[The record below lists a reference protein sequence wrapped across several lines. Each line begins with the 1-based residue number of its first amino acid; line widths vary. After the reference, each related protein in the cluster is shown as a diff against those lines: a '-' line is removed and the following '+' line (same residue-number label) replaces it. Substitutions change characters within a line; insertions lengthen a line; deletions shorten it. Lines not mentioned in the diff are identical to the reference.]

1 VEGTVERIR
10 SLGGGRVLEIGCGT
24 GLLLLRLAGECE
36 RYVGSDFSAGV
47 LAELERECRARGLRS
62 VELWHRTADDFSDIE
77 AGSFDLVVLNS
88 VVQYFPGMDYLV
100 RVLEGAM
107 RALRPGGR
115 LFVGDVRS
123 LPLLPWL
130 HAGIELGRLGEKATA
145 GELRQRVE
153 RCVEHEQELVIEP
166 QFFLDWAA
174 TGPVRPLWM
183 QLKRGWRRNE
193 LTRFRYDVALQVGAG
208 RESEVAWQE
217 CRWEKCGSAEDL
229 KRYLGQERPSAVV
242 IRGVPNARL
251 AGEARLA
258 EYLQR
263 GEAGSGV
270 AQLRRAVA
278 QAAGEGVEPEQVWQC
293 GRECGYEMR
302 VGWSAEKDRFD
313 VWCVAAG
320 GRGDWGMSLPAGA
333 ARPWSAYANAVL
345 GQRREQ
351 QLGGQLRQY
360 LRERLPEYM
369 TPTAWVWME
378 ALPLTPNGKLDR
390 RALPAPEADRGPAEN
405 SYVGPRTALEEQI
418 AAVWSQI
425 LGLERISVHANFFDL
440 GGHSLLLVRM
450 HSAIEQ
456 IVSTKLSLIDLF
468 HYPTVSALAAAITAE
483 GRQVSSRPM
492 LESAFA
498 GVSEPASRAAG
509 EVA

>member
-1 VEGTVERIR
+1 
-10 SLGGGRVLEIGCGT
+10 
-24 GLLLLRLAGECE
+24 
-36 RYVGSDFSAGV
+36 
-47 LAELERECRARGLRS
+47 
-62 VELWHRTADDFSDIE
+62 
-77 AGSFDLVVLNS
+77 
-88 VVQYFPGMDYLV
+88 
-100 RVLEGAM
+100 
-107 RALRPGGR
+107 
-115 LFVGDVRS
+115 
-123 LPLLPWL
+123 
-130 HAGIELGRLGEKATA
+130 
-145 GELRQRVE
+145 
-153 RCVEHEQELVIEP
+153 
-166 QFFLDWAA
+166 
-174 TGPVRPLWM
+174 
-183 QLKRGWRRNE
+183 
-193 LTRFRYDVALQVGAG
+193 
-208 RESEVAWQE
+208 
-217 CRWEKCGSAEDL
+217 
-229 KRYLGQERPSAVV
+229 
-242 IRGVPNARL
+242 
-251 AGEARLA
+251 
-258 EYLQR
+258 
-263 GEAGSGV
+263 
-270 AQLRRAVA
+270 
-278 QAAGEGVEPEQVWQC
+278 
-293 GRECGYEMR
+293 MR